1 MTVMADSR
9 TMLDQGRLQQFEE
22 MMEQLSSMQAKYKGV
37 RGELLAKVRDE
48 LMRLRPGANT
58 TPASTPPAAKV
69 EAKAEVVEAPA
80 PVAPPVLTVVPRP
93 KPTPNPITANALP
106 SCRVCG
112 RSMKQG
118 EVEKTLVCEKGHT
131 RTLA

>member
-9 TMLDQGRLQQFEE
+9 SVLDQGRLEQFEA
-22 MMEQLSSMQAKYKGV
+22 MMEQFASIQAKYKGV

-58 TPASTPPAAKV
+58 TPAPTPP
-69 EAKAEVVEAPA
+69 VEAPK
-80 PVAPPVLTVVPRP
+80 PVLAAVPKP
-93 KPTPNPITANALP
+93 KPTPNPVTANALP

-112 RSMKQG
+112 RSMKPG
-118 EVEKTLVCEKGHT
+118 EVEKQLVCERGHT